1 MRNIIPIG
9 KHTDIV
15 NKNIEKVK
23 DKICEKEIQKSSKKQ
38 LIKEHIVNSK

>member
-1 MRNIIPIG
+1 MIPNG
-9 KHTDIV
+9 KHTDTA

-23 DKICEKEIQKSSKKQ
+23 DKIYEKEIQKSSKKQ